1 MIGGL
6 TERLPA
12 GDLLFTARY
21 RGYSITVGHA
31 TAAEL
36 ADIAEQPTSEVV
48 DELTRWGLV
57 AVRSS
62 PGGRRTTLHA
72 IGWQRSQA
80 SPWVTSPL
88 REVTLGP
95 ITVGTVSG
103 QATGWSESPRSR
115 WAMIS
120 WQRSPK
126 IWPAGVS
133 KRSRQSL
140 QMNGLLK
147 HKPSTAGQSRVN
159 NGDTRFPHL
168 GRTPLHHGLR
178 RPK

>member
-103 QATGWSESPRSR
+103 QAYRLVGKPEEPLGNDLM
-115 WAMIS
+115 AAVAENLAS
-120 WQRSPK
+120 W
-126 IWPAGVS
+126 
-133 KRSRQSL
+133 
-140 QMNGLLK
+140 GLEEIEAVAANERA
-147 HKPSTAGQSRVN
+147 S
-159 NGDTRFPHL
+159 
-168 GRTPLHHGLR
+168 
-178 RPK
+178 